1 MKVILFSIDVHK
13 FNSFAQQQS
22 NSETKNFL
30 IGYYKHI
37 ENELPNDTW
46 SVVKTIGDCVL
57 LKCAAVLTPE
67 QELVIKDLYWRISKK
82 YTVAFNYREC
92 EIELAAISIASY
104 YCNDVFGKDVCNL
117 FLKDENTFSLG

>member
-1 MKVILFSIDVHK
+1 MNK
-13 FNSFAQQQS
+13 
-22 NSETKNFL
+22 E
-30 IGYYKHI
+30 YKAGRTPPRPRL
-37 ENELPNDTW
+37 NRYSRD
-46 SVVKTIGDCVL
+46 
-57 LKCAAVLTPE
+57 LTPE

>member
-1 MKVILFSIDVHK
+1 MLLTFSSLLT
-13 FNSFAQQQS
+13 FF
-22 NSETKNFL
+22 TYFL
-30 IGYYKHI
+30 
-37 ENELPNDTW
+37 
-46 SVVKTIGDCVL
+46 
-57 LKCAAVLTPE
+57 
-67 QELVIKDLYWRISKK
+67 SKK

>member
-1 MKVILFSIDVHK
+1 MIHGVLSKQL
-13 FNSFAQQQS
+13 
-22 NSETKNFL
+22 ETVFFL
-30 IGYYKHI
+30 SAK
-37 ENELPNDTW
+37 P
-46 SVVKTIGDCVL
+46 C
-57 LKCAAVLTPE
+57 PE